1 MAPFQAIRYK
11 SLSVDWFFV
20 GSDPASAGRR
30 SNPQKIQPPS
40 CGLFTAIPGA
50 NCAINQHFLKYFPKK
65 NCILKFIFYIC
76 RVNSK
81 NVEMNLSNAEEQ
93 LMEHLWK
100 LEKAFM
106 KELLEVYAEPKPA
119 TTTIATLLKR
129 MIDKKFVAYQ
139 EFGNS
144 RQYYPLVKKSDYF
157 SKHVNGLIKNFFND
171 SASQF
176 ASFFTK
182 ETNLSEKE
190 LEELK
195 KIIDVE
201 LQKKKK

>member
-1 MAPFQAIRYK
+1 MA
-11 SLSVDWFFV
+11 
-20 GSDPASAGRR
+20 
-30 SNPQKIQPPS
+30 
-40 CGLFTAIPGA
+40 
-50 NCAINQHFLKYFPKK
+50 
-65 NCILKFIFYIC
+65 
-76 RVNSK
+76 
-81 NVEMNLSNAEEQ
+81 LSNTEEQ

-106 KELLEVYAEPKPA
+106 KELLEAYPKPKPA

-129 MIDKKFVAYQ
+129 MTDKGFVGY
-139 EFGNS
+139 EELGNA
-144 RQYYPLVKKSDYF
+144 RQYYPLVKKNDYF
-157 SKHVNGLIKNFFND
+157 SKQVNGMIKDFFNN

>member
-1 MAPFQAIRYK
+1 MQE
-11 SLSVDWFFV
+11 L
-20 GSDPASAGRR
+20 
-30 SNPQKIQPPS
+30 
-40 CGLFTAIPGA
+40 T
-50 NCAINQHFLKYFPKK
+50 
-65 NCILKFIFYIC
+65 
-76 RVNSK
+76 
-81 NVEMNLSNAEEQ
+81 NAEEQ

-106 KELLEVYAEPKPA
+106 KDLLETYPEPRPK
-119 TTTIATLLKR
+119 TTTVATLLKR
-129 MIDKKFVAYQ
+129 MIDKDFVAYT

-144 RQYYPLVKKSDYF
+144 REYYPLVKKTAYF

-176 ASFFTK
+176 ASFFTN

-195 KIIDVE
+195 KIVDSA
-201 LQKKKK
+201 LKNKKK